1 MRSMPWAGV
10 LVCRVAKTRWPVSAA
25 VRADSIVATSR
36 ISPTRMTSG
45 SSRRQARSPLAKD
58 RVSMP
63 TSLHHDARLV
73 VEEVLHG
80 IFEGHDV
87 ELALLVHA
95 VEEGGEGGRLP
106 LPGGARDDDKAAL
119 EPRQLQ
125 HVRGKAELLQSR
137 DLIGNAPEGCG
148 HASALTE
155 DVDAEAREAG
165 ETVGEVAVEA
175 LAERLLLVL
184 AHDGEDQ
191 RLALLG
197 GESG

>member
-1 MRSMPWAGV
+1 AREGQ
-10 LVCRVAKTRWPVSAA
+10 RVDAY
-25 VRADSIVATSR
+25 
-36 ISPTRMTSG
+36 
-45 SSRRQARSPLAKD
+45 LA
-58 RVSMP
+58 
-63 TSLHHDARLV
+63 LHHDTRLV

-95 VEEGGEGGRLP
+95 IEEGGEGGRLP
-106 LPGGARDDDKAAL
+106 LPGGARDENEAAL

-125 HVRGKAELLQSR
+125 HVRGKTELCHGR
-137 DLIGNAPEGCG
+137 NLIGNAPEGGG
-148 HASALTE
+148 HASPLTE

-165 ETVGEVAVEA
+165 DAVGEIAVEA

-184 AHDGEDQ
+184 AHDGENQ

-197 GESG
+197 GENGR